1 MLSLNIKGL
10 PRTTR
15 SPVGPLRSSAPRRD
29 LSAEPPWVL
38 TTVYLL
44 QREVPFQVPPELHL
58 IAILS
63 HSTIIR
69 QDKVGVHAVECC
81 ELAEGVSQSLVQ
93 AHYLQDSEN
102 KGQSSF
108 LARLLQRPV
117 CALQSSGPCQKYY
130 QRLRAVPLGL
140 SAVKPQSELLYFV
153 FFHGWVCSA

>member
-15 SPVGPLRSSAPRRD
+15 SPAGPLRSSAPRRD
-29 LSAEPPWVL
+29 LSAESPWVL

-44 QREVPFQVPPELHL
+44 QREVLFQVPPELHL
-58 IAILS
+58 IAIPP

-69 QDKVGVHAVECC
+69 QDEVGVHAVECC

-102 KGQSSF
+102 RGQSSF

-117 CALQSSGPCQKYY
+117 CALQSSGPCQKV
-130 QRLRAVPLGL
+130 LLATKSSASRAIC
-140 SAVKPQSELLYFV
+140 SED
-153 FFHGWVCSA
+153 SI